1 VIIVGSLA
9 ARADRR
15 RHLELDDPVRRAAPA
30 GLTTVLSGI
39 AGAIAGIAAPLT
51 PPSRN
56 SGAARQLED
65 RREGA
70 R

>member
-1 VIIVGSLA
+1 
-9 ARADRR
+9 
-15 RHLELDDPVRRAAPA
+15 
-30 GLTTVLSGI
+30 LTTVLSGI